1 MEGTEM
7 ATKET
12 RTMEQEPK
20 TSEHRSQF
28 EQFWREFRK
37 NRLSIVG
44 AVIIGLTLFAAI
56 FAPVLAPHDPATQFD
71 APDGEHNPLP
81 PGSTLFAEDDS
92 NAEIT
97 AYLGTDNHGRDL
109 LSRMIFG
116 LRTLMMISIGVN
128 LVAMTVGITL
138 GAIAGYLGNSWVD
151 ETIMRAM
158 DIILSFPS
166 LILAIAIIG
175 ILGAGKTDYGWIVVP
190 NLAKIIFVIGFAY
203 IPRFARVMR
212 SAVLK
217 EMEEDYV
224 DAAKSL
230 GASNS
235 HILTRDILVNTIPIV
250 VVQATLYMA
259 TAVLASAGLSFLGLG
274 LQPPTASL
282 GLMLSNARSFVYS
295 GQWWYPVFPG
305 LALMIIILGFNLLG
319 DGLRDALDPR
329 YSQEASNDQ

>member
-1 MEGTEM
+1 M
-7 ATKET
+7 ATEDSSALDP
-12 RTMEQEPK
+12 EPQS
-20 TSEHRSQF
+20 SEHRTQF
-28 EQFWREFRK
+28 QQFWREFRK
-37 NRLSIVG
+37 NNLSIVG
-44 AVIIGLTLFAAI
+44 AVIIGLAIITAI
-56 FAPVLAPHDPATQFD
+56 FAPVVAPHAPATQYD
-71 APDGEHNPLP
+71 APAGEHNPMP
-81 PGSTLFAEDDS
+81 PGSTVLVEDT
-92 NAEIT
+92 EGQET
-97 AYLGTDNHGRDL
+97 VTVMLGTDNHGRDL

-116 LRTLMMISIGVN
+116 LRTLMVVAFGVN
-128 LVAMTVGITL
+128 IVAMAAGVTL
-138 GAIAGYLGNSWVD
+138 GAIAGYLGDTWVD
-151 ETIMRAM
+151 EVIMRAM

-166 LILAIAIIG
+166 LILAIAIVG

-203 IPRFARVMR
+203 VPRFARVMR
-212 SAVLK
+212 SAVLR

-224 DAAKSL
+224 DAAKSI

-235 HILTRDILVNTIPIV
+235 HILVRDILVNTIPIV
-250 VVQATLYMA
+250 VVQASLYMA

-305 LALMIIILGFNLLG
+305 LTLMVIILGFNLLG

-329 YSQEASNDQ
+329 YTEEGGE